1 MTVAQMTLDDVRPRL
16 KPQAAA
22 ILRVLQA
29 HPGVHFSA
37 LAFKRGI
44 VLAVDGNHLV
54 ARIDAVSQ
62 RVGELRRAGYDVR
75 STGRGGHAPAEYWLE
90 AS

>member
-1 MTVAQMTLDDVRPRL
+1 MTVAQMTLDDVRPARL

-37 LAFKRGI
+37 LAFKRGTVFG
-44 VLAVDGNHLV
+44 VL
-54 ARIDAVSQ
+54 RIDAVSQ

-75 STGRGGHAPAEYWLE
+75 STGRGGHASAEYWLE